1 MSDILNLARAVAE
14 ELREYKAELLY
25 FPEFELRDLDDLRI
39 VPEFELRDLDDLR
52 IVVVPAGTQYKTLSR
67 AAREELPKV
76 QIGILKRCRE
86 DALDEMLCFAEKLGL
101 GFLNR
106 KLAGG
111 TCVSVIYNPIY
122 SPEHL
127 RERGQFTSVIE
138 LVFKVLKS

>member
-1 MSDILNLARAVAE
+1 MSDILTLARAVAE

-39 VPEFELRDLDDLR
+39 V
-52 IVVVPAGTQYKTLSR
+52 VVPAGTH
-67 AAREELPKV
+67 EELPKV

-86 DALDEMLCFAEKLGL
+86 DALDEMLRFAEKLGL

-111 TCVSVIYNPIY
+111 TCVSVTYNPIY

>member
-1 MSDILNLARAVAE
+1 MEFIRRLRVSDILNLAHAVAE

-39 VPEFELRDLDDLR
+39 V
-52 IVVVPAGTQYKTLSR
+52 VVPAETQYKTLSR
-67 AAREELPKV
+67 AVHEELPKV
-76 QIGILKRCRE
+76 QIGILKRCTE
-86 DALDEMLCFAEKLGL
+86 DELDGMLHFAEKLGL

-111 TCVSVIYNPIY
+111 TCVVVAYNPIY
-122 SPEHL
+122 RQEHL

-138 LVFKVLKS
+138 LTFKVLKS

>member
-1 MSDILNLARAVAE
+1 MSDILTLARAVAE

-39 VPEFELRDLDDLR
+39 V
-52 IVVVPAGTQYKTLSR
+52 VVPAGTQYKTLSR
-67 AAREELPKV
+67 AAHEELPKV
-76 QIGILKRCRE
+76 Q
-86 DALDEMLCFAEKLGL
+86 MCFAEKLGL

>member
-1 MSDILNLARAVAE
+1 MSDILTLARAVAE
-14 ELREYKAELLY
+14 ELKEYKAELLY
-25 FPEFELRDLDDLRI
+25 LPEFELRY
-39 VPEFELRDLDDLR
+39 LDDLR

-67 AAREELPKV
+67 AAHEELPKV
-76 QIGILKRCRE
+76 QIGILKRCTE
-86 DALDEMLCFAEKLGL
+86 DELDGMLRFAEKLGL